1 MTPLRWG
8 PVFLQRPPPIEQQ
21 QKMAR
26 MGLTALAGAGGPS
39 AVDGARSALKGS
51 VRVGAETV
59 ALGGFVA
66 AEIHFSDGQATL
78 DFPVTA
84 ARLQR
89 SQLQPVAEA

>member
-26 MGLTALAGAGGPS
+26 MGLTTLAGAGRLP
-39 AVDGARSALKGS
+39 AMDGARPALKGS
-51 VRVGAETV
+51 FWVGAEAV
-59 ALGGFVA
+59 ALGGLVVA
-66 AEIHFSDGQATL
+66 DVHFSHGQATL
-78 DFPVTA
+78 DFLVTA

-89 SQLQPVAEA
+89 AQHQPVTEA